1 MHTMMDFQVVNQ
13 HREELLREVELNR
26 PVKAFRPA
34 SKRSAGRR
42 SALVW
47 EIERHAGGL
56 LKFLGILRK
65 AG

>member
-1 MHTMMDFQVVNQ
+1 MHEMMDPQLVKQ
-13 HREELLREVELNR
+13 HRDEMLREVELNR
-26 PVKAFRPA
+26 QVKAFRPA